1 MAPISRSD
9 RELPSEIEV
18 NNTSR
23 LWKVLGAMLLVSF
36 AILLFMGRE
45 IYLAAPPIPTE
56 VKSASGTTIY
66 TEEDIQTGRKVWQT
80 IGGQQVG
87 SIWGHGGYV
96 APDWSAD
103 WLHREAVALLDLWAV
118 RETGRAYDD
127 LDPPQQAGL
136 RVKLQDEIRA
146 NTYDPATG
154 IVTISDDRA
163 AAISVVTDHYVRLF
177 GSDPALTTLRSQYA
191 IQENP
196 IPDADRRAAMTAFFF
211 WTAWSTVTNRPGEE
225 VTYTSNWPSEPLV
238 GNTPTTPTFLWTF
251 ASILFLLA
259 GVGALAWHYATTH
272 GREAPPV
279 VPDSDPLRSLK
290 PTPSMKATAKY
301 FWVVTALIVVQVILG
316 GITAHYAVEGQAF
329 YGFPLADY
337 LPYAVTRS
345 WHLQLAVLWIATA
358 WLATGLYIAPAIS
371 GHEPKFQRFG
381 VNFLFTCLLV
391 IVVGALGG
399 QWLAVMQKM
408 GLEINFWFGHQG
420 YEYTDIGRFWQIFL
434 FIGLMLWLLL
444 VGRALWPALK
454 ARDDSRSITMLLF
467 MSTVAI
473 GLFYGAGLMWGHETH
488 LSMVEYWRWWVVH
501 LWVEGFFEVFATA
514 VIAFLFTKLGLV
526 RASSAT
532 TAVLFATVVFLTG
545 GVLGTFHHLYWT
557 GTPTAVLALGASF
570 SALEVVPL
578 VFIGY
583 EAYENYKHSRAKP
596 WVAAYKW
603 PILFFVSVAFWN
615 LVGAGLFG
623 FLINPPLALYYM
635 QGLNTTPLHGHTA
648 LFGVYGMLG
657 IGLMLFCLRGLGR
670 TAVWDE
676 KLLKGSFWT
685 LNIGLA
691 AMALLSLLPFGL
703 IQVHAAV
710 THGFWYARSA
720 ELLQQP
726 LMQTLVWMRMPGDVI
741 FSVGVGMLALFVA
754 KLYIGKARR
763 EPIPAGTAVETAAGR

>member
-1 MAPISRSD
+1 MPPMPRSH
-9 RELPSEIEV
+9 RGLPSETKV

-45 IYLAAPPIPTE
+45 IYLAAPPMPNA
-56 VKSASGTTIY
+56 VRTTTGNTIF
-66 TEEDIQTGRKVWQT
+66 TLDDIQTGRKVWQT

-103 WLHREAVALLDLWAV
+103 WLHREAIALLDLWAV
-118 RETGRAYDD
+118 RETGRAYDE
-127 LDPPQQAGL
+127 LDPPQQAAL
-136 RVKLQDEIRA
+136 RAKLQAEIRA

-154 IVTISDDRA
+154 VVTISDERA
-163 AAISVVTDHYVRLF
+163 EAIAIVADHYVRLF
-177 GSDPALTTLRSQYA
+177 GNDPGLQTLRSQYA

-238 GNTPTTPTFLWTF
+238 ANTPTTPTFLWTF
-251 ASILFLLA
+251 VSILFLLA
-259 GVGALAWHYATTH
+259 GIGALAWHYATSH
-272 GREAPPV
+272 GREPPPV

-371 GHEPKFQRFG
+371 GHEPKFQRLG

-408 GLEINFWFGHQG
+408 GLETNFWFGHQG

-444 VGRALWPALK
+444 VGRGLWPALK

-526 RASSAT
+526 RVSTAT
-532 TAVLFATVVFLTG
+532 TAVLFATIVFLTG

-676 KLLKGSFWT
+676 KLLKGAFWT

-691 AMALLSLLPFGL
+691 AMALLSLLPIGL
-703 IQVHAAV
+703 IQVHASV

-720 ELLQQP
+720 DLLQQP

-741 FSVGVGMLALFVA
+741 FSVGVAMLALFVA
-754 KLYIGKARR
+754 KLYIGKAK
-763 EPIPAGTAVETAAGR
+763 PDSVPAGTVVESAAGR

>member
-1 MAPISRSD
+1 
-9 RELPSEIEV
+9 
-18 NNTSR
+18 
-23 LWKVLGAMLLVSF
+23 
-36 AILLFMGRE
+36 
-45 IYLAAPPIPTE
+45 
-56 VKSASGTTIY
+56 
-66 TEEDIQTGRKVWQT
+66 
-80 IGGQQVG
+80 
-87 SIWGHGGYV
+87 
-96 APDWSAD
+96 
-103 WLHREAVALLDLWAV
+103 
-118 RETGRAYDD
+118 
-127 LDPPQQAGL
+127 
-136 RVKLQDEIRA
+136 
-146 NTYDPATG
+146 
-154 IVTISDDRA
+154 
-163 AAISVVTDHYVRLF
+163 
-177 GSDPALTTLRSQYA
+177 
-191 IQENP
+191 
-196 IPDADRRAAMTAFFF
+196 
-211 WTAWSTVTNRPGEE
+211 
-225 VTYTSNWPSEPLV
+225 
-238 GNTPTTPTFLWTF
+238 
-251 ASILFLLA
+251 
-259 GVGALAWHYATTH
+259 
-272 GREAPPV
+272 
-279 VPDSDPLRSLK
+279 
-290 PTPSMKATAKY
+290 
-301 FWVVTALIVVQVILG
+301 
-316 GITAHYAVEGQAF
+316 
-329 YGFPLADY
+329 
-337 LPYAVTRS
+337 
-345 WHLQLAVLWIATA
+345 VLWIATA

-371 GHEPKFQRFG
+371 GHEPRFQRLG

-434 FIGLMLWLLL
+434 FVGLMLWLLL
-444 VGRALWPALK
+444 VGRGLWPALK

-467 MSTVAI
+467 LSTVAI

-526 RASSAT
+526 RASTAT
-532 TAVLFATVVFLTG
+532 VAVLFATIVFLTG

-676 KLLKGSFWT
+676 KLLKGAFWT

-691 AMALLSLLPFGL
+691 AMALFSLLPFGL

-754 KLYIGKARR
+754 KLYIGKAKQ
-763 EPIPAGTAVETAAGR
+763 EPVPAGTAVESAAGR

>member
-1 MAPISRSD
+1 MPPMPRSH
-9 RELPSEIEV
+9 RGLPSETKV

-23 LWKVLGAMLLVSF
+23 LWKVLGAMLVVSF

-45 IYLAAPPIPTE
+45 IYLSAPPIPTE
-56 VKSASGTTIY
+56 VKTASGTTIY
-66 TEEDIQTGRKVWQT
+66 TKEDIQTGRKVWQT

-103 WLHREAVALLDLWAV
+103 WLHREAVALLDLWAA

-136 RVKLQDEIRA
+136 RARLQAEIRA

-154 IVTISDDRA
+154 VVTISDDRA
-163 AAISVVTDHYVRLF
+163 AAIAVVTDHYVKLF
-177 GSDPALTTLRSQYA
+177 GNDPALQTLRSQYA

-196 IPDADRRAAMTAFFF
+196 IPNADRRAAMTAFFF

-238 GNTPTTPTFLWTF
+238 ANTPTTPTFLWTF
-251 ASILFLLA
+251 VSILFLLA

-371 GHEPKFQRFG
+371 GHEPKFQRLG
-381 VNFLFTCLLV
+381 VNFLFACLLV

-444 VGRALWPALK
+444 VGRGLWPALK

-526 RASSAT
+526 RASTAT
-532 TAVLFATVVFLTG
+532 TAVLFATIVFLTG

-603 PILFFVSVAFWN
+603 PILFFVAVAFWN

-676 KLLKGSFWT
+676 KLLKGAFWT

-691 AMALLSLLPFGL
+691 AMALFSLLPFGL

-754 KLYIGKARR
+754 KLYIGKARP
-763 EPIPAGTAVETAAGR
+763 EAVPAGTAVETAAGR